1 MATAWITDP
10 PIPSEEL
17 RKAKIPGLSQHL
29 DDEGED
35 YAWTDGKNYM
45 WVYEASGNAVY
56 QVMGANEVQGIQRA
70 ISKQFK
76 VKWISEHDEGFWD
89 EDDLEESEEQIQ
101 NENGKFDGRLSM
113 NFYQIACRIAGD
125 VIPIEQ
131 HKKYK
136 QKGPIY
142 VTPEKPNFSYKS
154 ISPDP
159 ELEYLDY
166 DDDTLE
172 AISHIKQL
180 ADALSKGWIGFEW
193 FTELIKPEISKAG
206 W

>member
-1 MATAWITDP
+1 
-10 PIPSEEL
+10 
-17 RKAKIPGLSQHL
+17 
-29 DDEGED
+29 
-35 YAWTDGKNYM
+35 
-45 WVYEASGNAVY
+45 
-56 QVMGANEVQGIQRA
+56 
-70 ISKQFK
+70 